1 MTKLG
6 KLKPKRALGRGLSEL
21 MANAALSAE
30 FSSPGPDKADNKKQV
45 SIELIKPN
53 KNQPRK
59 IFSKKPLEELA
70 VSIASKGILQPRGS

>member
-21 MANAALSAE
+21 MANVALSEE
-30 FSSPGPDKADNKKQV
+30 FSSPDPNKADSKKQI
-45 SIELIKPN
+45 SIELIRPN

-59 IFSKKPLEELA
+59 LN
-70 VSIASKGILQPRGS
+70 